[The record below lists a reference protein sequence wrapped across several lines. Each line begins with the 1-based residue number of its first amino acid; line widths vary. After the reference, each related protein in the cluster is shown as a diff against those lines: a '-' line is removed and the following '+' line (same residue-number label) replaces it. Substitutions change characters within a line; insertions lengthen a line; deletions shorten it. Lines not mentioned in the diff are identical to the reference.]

1 MIFQQAASPY
11 HAAACGFTTLS
22 RPCCPSAPFCQTHS
36 LPVHLLQQYY
46 TQIEQIDEL
55 KRSITF
61 PKLESPPADF
71 LHQMEAYVKEAP
83 RPMDEAM
90 MSGGAHAGKK
100 VRLLQKLQC
109 VMWEV

>member
-1 MIFQQAASPY
+1 MY
-11 HAAACGFTTLS
+11 LS
-22 RPCCPSAPFCQTHS
+22 
-36 LPVHLLQQYY
+36 QQYY

-90 MSGGAHAGKK
+90 MSGGAYAGKK
-100 VRLLQKLQC
+100 VRPLEMERGIRCFCMLGDLC
-109 VMWEV
+109 WTILHV

>member
-1 MIFQQAASPY
+1 M
-11 HAAACGFTTLS
+11 
-22 RPCCPSAPFCQTHS
+22 
-36 LPVHLLQQYY
+36 HLLQQYY

-100 VRLLQKLQC
+100 VRLLQNGVYIASAC
-109 VMWEV
+109 WVASAG